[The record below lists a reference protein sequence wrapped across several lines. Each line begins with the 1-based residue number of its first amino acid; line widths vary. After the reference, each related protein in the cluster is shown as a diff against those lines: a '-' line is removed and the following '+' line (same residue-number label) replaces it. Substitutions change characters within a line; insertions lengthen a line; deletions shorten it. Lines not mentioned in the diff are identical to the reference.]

1 MKERIFDVD
10 NHSGIIETFQQ
21 HEGKNVIRKHQNTDA
36 IFHANNAE
44 LNTHAS
50 GNNWKGD
57 MHKVA
62 SIPLIVVDMWREEL
76 KAKGLH
82 NCDPL
87 HGDNRTFLIAKIN
100 SSEWSKLRTK
110 QGRI

>member
-1 MKERIFDVD
+1 MTERIFDID
-10 NHSGIIETFQQ
+10 KTTGIIETFQKFD
-21 HEGKNVIRKHQNTDA
+21 GRNIIKKSQNTDA
-36 IFHANNAE
+36 IFSANAAE

-76 KAKGLH
+76 KAKGSH

-87 HGDNRTFLIAKIN
+87 HNDNRPFFIAKIN

-110 QGRI
+110 QGRV

>member
-1 MKERIFDVD
+1 MTERILDV
-10 NHSGIIETFQQ
+10 NKQSGIIETFQT

-36 IFHANNAE
+36 IFDANARE
-44 LNTHAS
+44 LNSYGGAKS
-50 GNNWKGD
+50 WQGD

-76 KAKGLH
+76 KKQGAHNCNPLH
-82 NCDPL
+82 N
-87 HGDNRTFLIAKIN
+87 DNKTFLIAKIN

>member
-1 MKERIFDVD
+1 MSERILDI
-10 NHSGIIETFQQ
+10 NRHSGVIETFQQ
-21 HEGKNVIRKHQNTDA
+21 HEGRNVIRKHQNTDA
-36 IFHANNAE
+36 IFAANNNE
-44 LNTHAS
+44 LNGHVS
-50 GNNWKGD
+50 GNNWQGD

-76 KAKGLH
+76 KAKGVP

-87 HGDNRTFLIAKIN
+87 HNDNKTFFIAKIN
-100 SSEWSKLRTK
+100 SSEWSNLRTK